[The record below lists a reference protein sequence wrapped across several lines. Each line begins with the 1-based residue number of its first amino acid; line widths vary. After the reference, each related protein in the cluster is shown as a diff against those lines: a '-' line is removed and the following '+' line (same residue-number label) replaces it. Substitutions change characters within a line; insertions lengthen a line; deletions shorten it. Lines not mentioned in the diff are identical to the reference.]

1 MVEPTADPRAEHLVE
16 TKASLMADP
25 WAGDSDEKT
34 AGSKDEHWAVAMAAP
49 LDNALDGSSAGR

>member
-1 MVEPTADPRAEHLVE
+1 MVE